1 MDPTLPRRPDGD
13 AASEILGA
21 LGHGEVKSIRMMPYG
36 SNAVF
41 EAILKGP
48 GGDLR
53 AIYKPQAGEAP
64 LWDFPSGTLYR
75 REYAAYLLSHETGW
89 DFIPPTVIR
98 DGPHGVGTMQLFIEH
113 DPRVTFFSLRDY
125 RLDDFAGVAAFDVLT
140 NNADRKGGDVLEDGD
155 GRLWFIDHGLTFHSD
170 YKLRTVIWEFQGD
183 PLPRPTTER
192 LRKMAPALEP
202 GENLERKLSEIL
214 NAGEV
219 DSLRS
224 RLEALLEEA
233 VFPWPGLHRSVPWPP
248 V

>member
-1 MDPTLPRRPDGD
+1 MDQLQSGSPGEDTSAESLDVLER
-13 AASEILGA
+13 
-21 LGHGEVKSIRMMPYG
+21 GEVKSIRMMPYG

-41 EAILKGP
+41 EVILEGP

-53 AIYKPQAGEAP
+53 GIYKPQAGEAP
-64 LWDFPSGTLYR
+64 LWDFPGGTLYR

-98 DGPHGVGTMQLFIEH
+98 DGPHGVGTMQMFIEH

-125 RLDDFAGVAAFDVLT
+125 RLDDFADVAAFDVLA
-140 NNADRKGGDVLEDGD
+140 NNADRKGGDVLEDRD

-183 PLPRPTTER
+183 PLPGPTTER
-192 LRKMAPALEP
+192 LQMMAPALEP
-202 GENLERKLSEIL
+202 GEDLERKLSEIL
-214 NAGEV
+214 DAGEV

-224 RLEALLEEA
+224 RLETLLEEP